1 MSKKQANKDQQ
12 DLKSIQAAKAVN
24 LRDQLIRLPKVM
36 QDAIANYF
44 NMYNCAAWLYN
55 EVLTPDARDY
65 VEQSIQYARELQ
77 DLESLPDTTDPAKQ
91 DQIINDLNHGE
102 ESC

>member
-12 DLKSIQAAKAVN
+12 DLQSQQAAKAVN
-24 LRDQLIRLPKVM
+24 LRDQLIRLPNVM
-36 QDAIANYF
+36 QEAIANYF

-65 VEQSIQYARELQ
+65 VDQSIQYARELQ
-77 DLESLPDTTDPAKQ
+77 ALESIPDSMDPKEQ
-91 DQIINDLNHGE
+91 EQMIEDLNHGN
-102 ESC
+102 